1 MSELGERPKVLL
13 VDDESAVLSVNRRL
27 IEHLGYDVES
37 FDDPFDALTAFSRN
51 PDRFF
56 AAILDVMT
64 PGMPGHELGRR
75 LREMRPDVPVL
86 LATGFSELLP
96 DDVEAVV
103 KPTAILYKPIPLDVL
118 RDALAKLPPSRR
130 RPG

>member
-1 MSELGERPKVLL
+1 MKPKVLL
-13 VDDESAVLSVNRRL
+13 VDDETAVLSVNRRL

-37 FDDPFDALTAFSRN
+37 FDDPLAALTAFSRN
-51 PDRFF
+51 PDRFT

-75 LREMRPDVPVL
+75 LREMRPDLPVL

-96 DDVEAVV
+96 DDVASVV
-103 KPTAILYKPIPLDVL
+103 KPTAILHKPIPLDVL
-118 RDALAKLPPSRR
+118 RSALDSLPTHRR
-130 RPG
+130 LPG